1 MAIDP
6 LTAKLLAQAAARAAT
21 DEESRRRTL
30 ILILAPILGLLLLI
44 AFILYLI
51 TSPFSM
57 LSQWL
62 VGDEVSVVENFQK
75 EYGYNQQLG
84 IYEKDYIEG
93 SGQSYE
99 GVVFTD
105 GGREVIYYNQLD
117 ERWADTM
124 YGTSGTI
131 GEAGCGP
138 TAMAIVTSTLTGTP
152 HDPVELSEW
161 SVANGHR
168 CEGNGSYHSL
178 IPAAA
183 EAYGLSWESVP
194 RDDPQAMVDALADGT
209 LVVAIM
215 AKGHFTNSGHFIVLR
230 GVTADICHQIF
241 SQISDRTLLYVA
253 ALFHDIAKG
262 RGGDHAELGAEDIV
276 EFARLHGF
284 DRREIETMAWL
295 VKEHLLMSITAQ
307 RRDIHDPEV
316 VMSFAES
323 VQNHVRL
330 DYLTCLTVADIC
342 ATNGTLWNSWKRSLF
357 AALYDYTEQQ
367 FRQGMDLLLDNE
379 EKILENR
386 QLALAILSEEKPE
399 LSEEKISALW
409 QRCPSDYFLRNS
421 PKQIA
426 WHTELLAE
434 FDGEVLVKISNRF
447 SSGGT
452 EIFVY
457 CPDQA
462 NLFNK
467 VVSTIGAKKFSIHD
481 AQILTS
487 DDGYV
492 FDSFIITEL
501 NGELVRSERRREL
514 ETVLTSVLLGEKLP
528 SMSFANNRQL
538 QHFTVK
544 TDVRFL
550 KETKKEHTELEVVA
564 LDKPG
569 LLAQISQ
576 IFTELKLNLWNA
588 KITTVGEKAEDFFIL
603 TNENGIALSEEERG
617 LLENVLY
624 ERL

>member
-1 MAIDP
+1 M
-6 LTAKLLAQAAARAAT
+6 
-21 DEESRRRTL
+21 
-30 ILILAPILGLLLLI
+30 I